1 VLPILP
7 GKQEEWR
14 RFCQALQG
22 SRRCQYEESRQRLGI
37 TKELA
42 WLYAP
47 VQPPQGEIVVV
58 SMEAEHPE
66 QVLLQLAA
74 SDILFDRWYRQQ
86 LLELHGLDVTEALS
100 RPPNELVFVWKQTL
114 WPGLPRPTVSIKH

>member
-1 VLPILP
+1 MHSLVCVLPVLP

-42 WLYAP
+42 WLHP
-47 VQPPQGEIVVV
+47 PLQPPQGEVVVV
-58 SMEAEHPE
+58 SLETEHPE
-66 QVLLQLAA
+66 QVLPQLAA
-74 SDILFDRWYRQQ
+74 SNLPFDRWFRQQ

-100 RPPNELVFVWKQTL
+100 RPPVELVFVWKQ
-114 WPGLPRPTVSIKH
+114 S